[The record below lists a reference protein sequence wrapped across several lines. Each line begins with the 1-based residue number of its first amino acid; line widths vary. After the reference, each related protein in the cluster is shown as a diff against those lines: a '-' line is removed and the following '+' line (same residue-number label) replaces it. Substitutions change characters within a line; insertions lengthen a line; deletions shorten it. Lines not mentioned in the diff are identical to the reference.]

1 MIRLTAL
8 DAARLLGSSPKVRS
22 AANQVRKAQQVTT
35 LHDKVLAQLV
45 GLPDPATE
53 LLFHPKRKWRFDYA
67 WPTRMVA
74 LEVHGGIHSGG
85 RHTRGRGFVEDRT
98 KMNEATLLGW
108 TVLEVTP
115 EHIKSGQLRAWL
127 ISAFDQT
134 KDQRANPSASSFLS
148 NCMHP
153 RQCPSRRSHSAL
165 VALRMGWAGR
175 RFWPPWRMLSV
186 STRLG

>member
-1 MIRLTAL
+1 MIHLTAL
-8 DAARLLGSSPKVRS
+8 DAARLLGSRPKVRS
-22 AANQVRKAQQVTT
+22 AAKQVRKVQQVTS

-45 GLPDPATE
+45 GFPDPATE

-67 WPTRMVA
+67 WEEQKLA
-74 LEVHGGIHSGG
+74 LEIHGGIHSGG

-127 ISAFDQT
+127 LAAFNQDP
-134 KDQRANPSASSFLS
+134 DQRTKP
-148 NCMHP
+148 
-153 RQCPSRRSHSAL
+153 
-165 VALRMGWAGR
+165 
-175 RFWPPWRMLSV
+175 
-186 STRLG
+186 

>member
-1 MIRLTAL
+1 MIHLTAL

-22 AANQVRKAQQVTT
+22 AAKQVRKVQQVTS
-35 LHDKVLAQLV
+35 LHDKVQAQLV
-45 GLPDPATE
+45 GFPDPATE

-67 WPTRMVA
+67 WEEQKLA
-74 LEVHGGIHSGG
+74 LEIHGGIHSGG

-127 ISAFDQT
+127 LAAFNQDP
-134 KDQRANPSASSFLS
+134 DQRTKP
-148 NCMHP
+148 
-153 RQCPSRRSHSAL
+153 
-165 VALRMGWAGR
+165 
-175 RFWPPWRMLSV
+175 
-186 STRLG
+186 

>member
-1 MIRLTAL
+1 MIHLSAI
-8 DAARLLGSSPKVRS
+8 AASRLLGNNPKAKAVV
-22 AANQVRKAQQVTT
+22 NKVKKAQQVDT
-35 LHDKVLAQLV
+35 LHSKVLTQLV

-67 WPTRMVA
+67 WEEQKLA

-85 RHTRGRGFVEDRT
+85 RHTRGRGFVEDRA

-127 ISAFDQT
+127 LAAFNQDP
-134 KDQRANPSASSFLS
+134 DQRTKP
-148 NCMHP
+148 
-153 RQCPSRRSHSAL
+153 
-165 VALRMGWAGR
+165 
-175 RFWPPWRMLSV
+175 
-186 STRLG
+186 

>member
-1 MIRLTAL
+1 MIHLSAI
-8 DAARLLGSSPKVRS
+8 DASRLLGNNPKAKAVV
-22 AANQVRKAQQVTT
+22 NKVKKAQQVDT
-35 LHDKVLAQLV
+35 LHSKVLTQLV

-67 WPTRMVA
+67 WEEQKLA

-85 RHTRGRGFVEDRT
+85 RHTRGRGFVEDRA

-127 ISAFDQT
+127 LAAFNQDP
-134 KDQRANPSASSFLS
+134 DQRTNP
-148 NCMHP
+148 
-153 RQCPSRRSHSAL
+153 
-165 VALRMGWAGR
+165 
-175 RFWPPWRMLSV
+175 
-186 STRLG
+186 

>member
-1 MIRLTAL
+1 MIHLSAI
-8 DAARLLGSSPKVRS
+8 DASRLLGNNPKAKAVV
-22 AANQVRKAQQVTT
+22 NKVKKAQQVDT
-35 LHDKVLAQLV
+35 LHSKVLTQLV

-67 WPTRMVA
+67 WEEQKLA

-85 RHTRGRGFVEDRT
+85 RHTRGRGFVEDRA

-127 ISAFDQT
+127 LTAFNQDQDQT
-134 KDQRANPSASSFLS
+134 RTNP
-148 NCMHP
+148 
-153 RQCPSRRSHSAL
+153 
-165 VALRMGWAGR
+165 
-175 RFWPPWRMLSV
+175 
-186 STRLG
+186 

>member
-1 MIRLTAL
+1 MIHLTVL

-22 AANQVRKAQQVTT
+22 AAHQVRKAQQVTT

-45 GLPDPATE
+45 GFPDPATE

-67 WPTRMVA
+67 WEEQKLA
-74 LEVHGGIHSGG
+74 LEIHGGIHSGG

-127 ISAFDQT
+127 LAAFNQDP
-134 KDQRANPSASSFLS
+134 DQRTNP
-148 NCMHP
+148 
-153 RQCPSRRSHSAL
+153 
-165 VALRMGWAGR
+165 
-175 RFWPPWRMLSV
+175 
-186 STRLG
+186 